1 MFDLRYLPV
10 FVLVLS
16 IFMPAAFA
24 DTQTASEF
32 GIKVIPGKIIENTE
46 GIIEVYSKT
55 DGIPTDKLIATSSDP
70 SVIQIQSVTQD
81 ATHVISIIKI
91 KAVSA
96 GDAKIALA
104 APGFSSN
111 EISLTV
117 YPNSNIATK
126 LVIKATPSVYAT
138 NGPKYGFVAV
148 ESVNSNDVPT
158 PVTTDMDISLS
169 TSDRNIVTSQDGVI
183 VIKKGEYYATDKII
197 INGPGT
203 AQIFASSA
211 SMQTVSTSITIN
223 NIAPQ
228 NTVQI
233 YVYPKTINAYKAASV
248 YAIIQ
253 LHDQSGAPI
262 LAKNDIPV
270 TIQITNASGTSA
282 INTSGKNPLFLINEL
297 SVIKQGTYWAYVPI
311 QVNAGTNGTFN
322 VVVSAKGTLV
332 SSPASLTS
340 VATNTLLDT
349 KSARLDSLPILTT
362 GQNEL
367 IGVMHLEDSSGNMI
381 IAKSDFKI
389 HVDSSD
395 PSTVSVPDVQMDK
408 GSQSALV
415 FGQIGNTNNAV
426 TLNVVTDNQQSLVP
440 VINSLPSDT
449 KILKAEPLLAKVL
462 TTANT
467 PIAYYLTKDNALSI
481 PDNDFSLMVSPSD
494 SLKTSALL
502 MSKNQPILVSDGMLL
517 KDGQQTLSVTAA
529 TFSSTFLIDGVST
542 NPKSVVLDYPD
553 KIIAGISNTFS
564 VELLDDK
571 QIPTHSDH
579 DILVKL
585 VSNDPSIIDMP
596 ETVKIPSGSYFATFT
611 VTAKNEGTSEISLLA
626 DEIPLS
632 KFVVNVSSVTP
643 DVSIQSPD
651 FGESGVVVSA
661 EVTTTYKQ
669 TPLNGLKVDW
679 KVDGAKIQSMD
690 TVTNSDGKAKVTMMP
705 SDPGKVHIEAS
716 VSGGL
721 YKIVTTSKD
730 ITINAPLV
738 ASAPTTS
745 TQQNTL
751 SIFGINPLLFVIPV
765 VAGIAILVFKKKEMF
780 EGMSEKLNL
789 SERIAELKGKVS
801 GMREN

>member
-1 MFDLRYLPV
+1 MIIPT
-10 FVLVLS
+10 
-16 IFMPAAFA
+16 AFA
-24 DTQTASEF
+24 DTQTVSEF
-32 GIKVIPGKIIENTE
+32 GIKVIPGKIVENTE

-55 DGIPTDKLIATSSDP
+55 DGITTDKLIATSSDP
-70 SVIQIQSVTQD
+70 SIIQIEGVTQD
-81 ATHVISIIKI
+81 ETHMMSIIKI
-91 KAVSA
+91 KSISS

-111 EISLTV
+111 EIGLTV
-117 YPNSNIATK
+117 YSDSNIATK
-126 LVIKATPSVYAT
+126 LVIKATPSIYAT

-158 PVTTDMDISLS
+158 PVTSDMDVSLS
-169 TSDRNIVTSQDGVI
+169 TSDKNIVTSQDGDI
-183 VIKKGEYYATDKII
+183 VIKKGEYYAIDKII
-197 INGPGT
+197 MNGPGT
-203 AQIFASSA
+203 AQISAYSA
-211 SMQTVSTSITIN
+211 SMQSVSTSITVN
-223 NIAPQ
+223 NVDPQ

-233 YVYPKTINAYKAASV
+233 YVYPKTINAYKASSV
-248 YAIIQ
+248 YAIVQ

-270 TIQITNASGTSA
+270 TIQITNASGISS
-282 INTSGKNPLFLINEL
+282 INTSGKNPLFQINEQ

-322 VVVSAKGTLV
+322 VVVSTKGSLV

-340 VATNTLLDT
+340 VAKNTLMDT

-362 GQNEL
+362 GQKEL
-367 IGVMHLEDSSGNMI
+367 IGVMHLEDPSGNVL

-395 PSTVSVPDVQMDK
+395 PSIVSAPDVQMDK

-426 TLNVVTDNQQSLVP
+426 TLNVVTDSQQSIVP
-440 VINSLPSDT
+440 VIDSLSSDT
-449 KILKAEPLLAKVL
+449 KILKADPLLAKVL
-462 TTANT
+462 TNTNT
-467 PIAYYLTKDNALSI
+467 PIAYYLTKDNSLSI
-481 PDNDFSLMVSPSD
+481 PANDFSLMVSPSD
-494 SLKTSALL
+494 SIKTSTLL
-502 MSKNQPILVSDGMLL
+502 MSKNQPILVSDGILL
-517 KDGQQTLSVTAA
+517 KDGQQTLSVSAPV
-529 TFSSTFLIDGVST
+529 FSSTFLVDGVST
-542 NPKSVVLDYPD
+542 SPQSVVLDYPD
-553 KIIAGISNTFS
+553 KIIAGIQNTFS
-564 VELLDDK
+564 VELLYDK
-571 QIPTHSDH
+571 QMTTHSGH

-611 VTAKNEGTSEISLLA
+611 VAAKNEGTSEISLLA

-651 FGESGVVVSA
+651 FGESGVIVSA
-661 EVTTTYKQ
+661 EITSTYKQ
-669 TPLNGLKVDW
+669 APLNGLKVDW
-679 KVDGAKIQSMD
+679 KVNGAKIQSMD
-690 TVTNSDGKAKVTMMP
+690 TETNSDGRAKVTMIP
-705 SDPGKVHIEAS
+705 SDPGKVHVEAS

-738 ASAPTTS
+738 ASTPTTTN
-745 TQQNTL
+745 TQQNNL
-751 SIFGINPLLFVIPV
+751 SLFGINPLLFVIPV
-765 VAGIAILVFKKKEMF
+765 VAGIAILVFRKKEMF
-780 EGMSEKLNL
+780 EGMFEKLNL
-789 SERIAELKGKVS
+789 SARIAELKDKVS